1 MKHTRRA
8 LAFTLALAMLLA
20 MVTESV
26 YAYEFVGPNQVWE
39 DDIGYYSVATKAAT
53 KNFYKSLAIGK
64 VGAALLDAVGECS
77 NDADALEA
85 ATDVIFTAIME
96 NDGSKS
102 VGLAT
107 MGQGYVGAIK
117 RCCINNKPID
127 TAATAAALFLE
138 EFAAD
143 SAVASLGMG
152 NVGAALMDAIAETG
166 KGMMYKDENDTSAG
180 FEFVTPYAIVLSGFA
195 EKGIANSEAKCNA
208 LGVMGQGLVGAV
220 KRCYINNKPE
230 EHLSAT
236 AIFFV
241 DSIARNSS
249 TAAPAIGKIG
259 AAVADAAGELHRGD
273 TDRFTELRD
282 GIQPVMDAFSAR
294 SVANSWDKCVGLGD
308 LGQGAVGAMKRIYL
322 NNSPNYDGVCSVAA
336 VMSKIIVDNSS
347 TAGRGLGLIGA
358 AMSDSVGE
366 KGHFEETYEYI
377 KPVLDKFGEAAIAGS
392 KDKCYALGILG
403 QAEVGAI
410 KRRYV
415 GGETVPEKTTE
426 VAIWIAEAIKN
437 GSDAAAVPLGKIG
450 AALMDTGGET
460 REFANLKAQ
469 IAPVVEAF
477 ADSSVAKSEDRCM
490 GLGTLG
496 TAMVGAMKR
505 YYMSA
510 WDESDPS
517 RLDAMTSVAGV
528 MMDKIKSSDRKAAQA
543 LGTIGAN
550 LVDAV
555 METGDAAL
563 YTTVKPVMDEIAT
576 VGAVKSEGIGILG
589 SALAATMKRR
599 ILNLG
604 DNQMT
609 PEMRSAVEWALREID
624 ANDASK
630 SKAIGMAGGALVDR
644 VAEIPGLAT
653 EFCSEAGIV
662 FDAISAND
670 GGKSEALGN
679 IGQKLITNIR
689 TTSTSI
695 EAMNTCAAIFI
706 DAIAA
711 SEAAKSRNVTV
722 VSDGYEE
729 VDEDVWGISE
739 VGSVLIGKAEGHPE
753 NLDSYCTAAGLFA
766 DAIEKVPVSKGES
779 VCYVAGT
786 LFFYIEPS
794 AAEMLCSDA
803 ALVFNAIDANPAAKS
818 AGIAKLGGGFLG
830 SRQRA
835 VLNAKDETILI
846 EPFNTVLGYIE
857 QIDEKNTYSRGGS
870 GGNDYAEEVLP
881 EAEHEPISDEELL
894 EHFPDLVPGAWYFEG
909 VRYVASHDIMKGTD
923 KGFEPNAKASRAQIA
938 QLLMNLDG
946 TKPSGKTVALGD
958 VHAGDWF
965 AESVTWIVEKGIAK
979 GQGLSF
985 GVNGSI
991 TREDLAV
998 LLYNYARFKGYD
1010 VSARGSVDGFSDVAN
1025 MKDYAREALQWAVG
1039 VGLIQGT
1046 TDAKGNTILD
1056 SLGNATRGQIAII
1069 MHRFCETVAKQ
1080 PTATQNAK

>member
-1 MKHTRRA
+1 MKQTRRA

-20 MVTESV
+20 MVTESS
-26 YAYEFVGPNQVWE
+26 YAYEFLGENTVWE
-39 DDIGYYSVATKAAT
+39 EDIGGVYSVATKAAT
-53 KNFYKSLAIGK
+53 KNFYKSLAIGR

-77 NDADALEA
+77 NAADTIEA

-102 VGLAT
+102 VGLAI
-107 MGQGYVGAIK
+107 MGQGLVGAIK
-117 RCCINNKPID
+117 RCCINNKPTD
-127 TAATAAALFLE
+127 HAVTAAGIFLE
-138 EFAAD
+138 EFEAD
-143 SAVASLGMG
+143 SAKASLGMG
-152 NVGAALMDAIAETG
+152 PVGAALMDAIAETG
-166 KGMMYKDENDTSAG
+166 KGMMYKDENNTPAG

-220 KRCYINNKPE
+220 KRCYLNNKPVE
-230 EHLSAT
+230 QLCSPA
-236 AIFFV
+236 AFFV
-241 DSIARNSS
+241 DKIKSNSS
-249 TAAPAIGKIG
+249 TAAPAIGKMG
-259 AAVADAAGELHRGD
+259 AACADLVGEVVRPGD
-273 TDRFTELRD
+273 GRFMEVRD
-282 GIQPVMDAFSAR
+282 GIEPIMVAFSAR
-294 SVANSWDKCVGLGD
+294 SVASSWDKCVGLGI
-308 LGQGAVGAMKRIYL
+308 LGQGAVGAMKRCYM
-322 NNSPNYDGVCSVAA
+322 NSKDIDGVCSVAA

-347 TAGRGLGLIGA
+347 AAGRGLGQIGA
-358 AMSDSVGE
+358 AMSDSVGA

-377 KPVLDKFGEAAIAGS
+377 KPVLDKFGEAGVAGS
-392 KDKCYALGILG
+392 KAKCQALGIMG
-403 QAEVGAI
+403 QAEIAAI

-415 GGETVPEKTTE
+415 CDETVPEKTTE

-460 REFANLKAQ
+460 REFANLKAH
-469 IAPVVEAF
+469 IAPVVEAL
-477 ADSSVAKSEDRCM
+477 ADSSVAKSEDKCM

-496 TAMVGAMKR
+496 VAMVGAMKK

-510 WDESDPS
+510 WDVSDPS
-517 RLDAMTSVAGV
+517 RLDAVTSVAGV

-555 METGDAAL
+555 METGDATI

-589 SALAATMKRR
+589 SALAAIMKLR
-599 ILNLG
+599 ILNVG
-604 DNQMT
+604 DNQMI

-644 VAEIPGLAT
+644 VTEIPGLAT

-689 TTSTSI
+689 TASTGI

-729 VDEDVWGISE
+729 ADEDVWGISE
-739 VGSVLIGKAEGHPE
+739 VGSVLIGKAAGHPE

-779 VCYVAGT
+779 VCYVAGK

-794 AAEMLCSDA
+794 TAEILCSDA

-818 AGIAKLGGGFLG
+818 AGIANLGGGFLG

-846 EPFNTVLGYIE
+846 EPFNTALGYIE
-857 QIDEKNTYSRGGS
+857 QIDEKNDPRGG
-870 GGNDYAEEVLP
+870 
-881 EAEHEPISDEELL
+881 EAP
-894 EHFPDLVPGAWYFEG
+894 G
-909 VRYVASHDIMKGTD
+909 VRK
-923 KGFEPNAKASRAQIA
+923 
-938 QLLMNLDG
+938 
-946 TKPSGKTVALGD
+946 
-958 VHAGDWF
+958 
-965 AESVTWIVEKGIAK
+965 
-979 GQGLSF
+979 
-985 GVNGSI
+985 
-991 TREDLAV
+991 
-998 LLYNYARFKGYD
+998 
-1010 VSARGSVDGFSDVAN
+1010 
-1025 MKDYAREALQWAVG
+1025 
-1039 VGLIQGT
+1039 
-1046 TDAKGNTILD
+1046 
-1056 SLGNATRGQIAII
+1056 
-1069 MHRFCETVAKQ
+1069 HRR
-1080 PTATQNAK
+1080 